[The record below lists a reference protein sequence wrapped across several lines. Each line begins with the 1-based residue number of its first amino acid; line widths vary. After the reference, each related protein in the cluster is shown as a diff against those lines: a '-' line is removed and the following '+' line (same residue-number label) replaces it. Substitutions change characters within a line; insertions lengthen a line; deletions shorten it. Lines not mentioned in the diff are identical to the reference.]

1 MWTSM
6 SINCEHKL
14 WILMSTI
21 LSGVKM
27 WYNNGMSQSKPH
39 DLGNWIPNILKTCK
53 RPIIAL
59 TS

>member
-1 MWTSM
+1 M

-39 DLGNWIPNILKTCK
+39 DLGNILDTQY
-53 RPIIAL
+53 P
-59 TS
+59 